1 MNTAEHAS
9 RSGGAGTSVDELSL
23 VDSRTLAILDH
34 RRRTAGVRRRGWL
47 VRRALLLGDVGGLAV
62 AFLITEILYPASGAA
77 TDRVD
82 PWVEFLLFL
91 LTLPGWIVVAKLYGL
106 YDRDEE
112 RADHSTADE
121 VVGVF
126 HLVTVGTWLLFAFAS
141 LTELADPS
149 LPKLITFSALAVT
162 LVSCARASARAFCRR
177 RLTYVQNTVIVGA
190 GEVGQMIARKYRNHP
205 EYGIN
210 LVGFLDATPQ
220 RRGPDLGGLCLL
232 GSPERLPELVGPLE
246 IDRVVIA
253 FSNVPDQVT
262 VDLVRSLKDLD
273 VQIDVAPR
281 LFEIVS
287 GGGSLST
294 VEGFPLM
301 SLPPLRL
308 SRSSLL
314 LKRAMDLSV
323 AALALALLAPVFV
336 VIAVL
341 IKHESAGPVFFRQMR
356 MGFRGRT
363 FTIYKFRTMT
373 FDAEEH
379 KQELAHLSRH
389 AAAGGDPRMFKI
401 RGDPRTT
408 RVGRFLRR
416 YSLDELPQ
424 ILNVA
429 KGEMSLVGPRP
440 LILDE
445 DSHVKE
451 WARKRLDLKPGITG
465 LWQVLGRSAIPFGE
479 MVRLDYLYVTG
490 WSLFADVKIILR
502 TMPAVFR
509 GGDD

>member
-1 MNTAEHAS
+1 MNTAEHTS

-23 VDSRTLAILDH
+23 VDPRTLAILDH

-62 AFLITEILYPASGAA
+62 AFLTAEILYPGNVTAS
-77 TDRVD
+77 DRVD

-91 LTLPGWIVVAKLYGL
+91 LTLPGWIVVAKLYRL
-106 YDRDEE
+106 YDWDEE
-112 RADHSTADE
+112 RTDHSTADE

-126 HLVTVGTWLLFAFAS
+126 HLVTVGTWLLFAFAW

-149 LPKLITFSALAVT
+149 LPKLITFWALAVT
-162 LVSCARASARAFCRR
+162 LVSCARALARAFCRR

-190 GEVGQMIARKYRNHP
+190 GEVGQMLARKYRNHP

-210 LVGFLDATPQ
+210 LVGFLDAAPK
-220 RRGPDLGGLCLL
+220 RRREDLGDLCLL
-232 GSPERLPELVGPLE
+232 GSPERLPELIPLLD

-253 FSNVPDQVT
+253 FSNVPEQVT

-336 VIAVL
+336 VIATL

-356 MGFRGRT
+356 MGFRGRS
-363 FTIYKFRTMT
+363 FTMYKFRTMT

-389 AAAGGDPRMFKI
+389 ADGDPRMFKI
-401 RGDPRTT
+401 SGDPRTT

-424 ILNVA
+424 LLNVA

-445 DSHVKE
+445 DSYVKE

-502 TMPAVFR
+502 TMPAVLR
-509 GGDD
+509 SGDN